1 CNIIFVD
8 NSNDVEKIKKIQ
20 DDSLEE
26 NLRLAQEY
34 QKLQNTFLMEKD
46 NYFNLY
52 DRQLSLD
59 ASIRDKKQLCQLQ
72 RRIHK
77 VWQKHFK
84 LVVLYSQMRLAK
96 FQTDSQESI
105 QKILAVQEESSNLM
119 QRILDFFQTLTDGSC
134 KNDG

>member
-1 CNIIFVD
+1 
-8 NSNDVEKIKKIQ
+8 
-20 DDSLEE
+20 
-26 NLRLAQEY
+26 
-34 QKLQNTFLMEKD
+34 M
-46 NYFNLY
+46 
-52 DRQLSLD
+52 
-59 ASIRDKKQLCQLQ
+59 LCQLQ